1 MPVPSVEDPEAE
13 RSPPKR
19 GATFVLVD
27 RAIDVEGGRATFSY
41 DLDGDVFREDLRF
54 PPGGDPGD
62 PDALRDLLDLCHV
75 VIGTSYFK
83 LRAPTRLVVTQP
95 VSAAIL
101 EVCRQTYDQGLR
113 ELAVTNGLELPLAT
127 EIEAAEVRA
136 GGVAPPRPPL
146 ACGRPLVPIGGG
158 KDSAAV
164 LGLLP
169 GATGISVS
177 ATAGQR
183 KLAAAAGVELLEVD
197 RVIDPELFRLT
208 PSGFNGHIPI
218 TAINSAISSLVAY
231 LFGYDCV
238 VMGNERSASEPTRV
252 VGGVPVNHQYSKSF
266 DYERALHDAIAP
278 SGVNYFSLLRQLSE
292 LSIAGLVSGDLGLRG
307 SFLSCNRAFVRSRDP
322 EQAQVW
328 CLECP
333 KCLFTFLCFAPYL
346 TLAEADEVFGGNPL
360 AELGRMEGFRDL
372 WRVDA
377 KPFDCVGE
385 RMESAAAMTWLGR
398 RPGWSDLPVVRALV
412 GDAETTAVGLGADV
426 DTVLAVGGP
435 HLIPPDLL
443 ALVTDAAR
451 GRR

>member
-1 MPVPSVEDPEAE
+1 MPVPSVEDPEAD

-19 GATFVLVD
+19 GATFVLLD
-27 RAIDVEGGRATFSY
+27 RAVDVDEGRATFAY
-41 DLDGDVFREDLRF
+41 DLDGDVFREELRF
-54 PPGGDPGD
+54 PPGGGAGD
-62 PDALRDLLDLCHV
+62 PAALRDLLDLCHV

-95 VSAAIL
+95 VSAELL

-127 EIEAAEVRA
+127 EIEAEV
-136 GGVAPPRPPL
+136 GGVSPPPPPL
-146 ACGRPLVPIGGG
+146 TCRRPLVPIGGG

-169 GATGISVS
+169 GAAGITVS
-177 ATAGQR
+177 ATAVQR
-183 KLAAAAGVELLEVD
+183 KLATAAGVELLEVD

-218 TAINSAISSLVAY
+218 TAINSAISSLVAH
-231 LFGYDCV
+231 LFDYDCV

-266 DYERALHDAIAP
+266 TYERALHDAIAP
-278 SGVNYFSLLRQLSE
+278 TGVNYFSLLRQLSE
-292 LSIAGLVSGDLGLRG
+292 LSIAGLVSADLRLRG

-333 KCLFTFLCFAPYL
+333 KCLFTFLCFAPHL
-346 TLAEADEVFGGNPL
+346 SLAEADGVFGGNPL
-360 AELGRMEGFRDL
+360 ADPGRTEGFRDL
-372 WRVDA
+372 WRPDS

-398 RPGWSDLPVVRALV
+398 LPGWRDLPVVRALV
-412 GDAETTAVGLGADV
+412 ADAKATAAGLGAEV
-426 DTVLAVGGP
+426 QSVLAVGGP
-435 HLIPPDLL
+435 HLIPPELH
-443 ALVTDAAR
+443 ALVTDAV
-451 GRR
+451 RR

>member
-1 MPVPSVEDPEAE
+1 MPAPSVEDPEAD
-13 RSPPKR
+13 RSPPGR
-19 GATFVLVD
+19 GATFALLD
-27 RAIDVEGGRATFSY
+27 RTIDVGRGEATFSY
-41 DLDGDVFREDLRF
+41 DHDGEVFREALRF

-62 PDALRDLLDLCHV
+62 ADALRELLDLCHV

-95 VSAAIL
+95 VSAALL

-127 EIEAAEVRA
+127 EIEAEVT
-136 GGVAPPRPPL
+136 GGSESRPLPL
-146 ACGRPLVPIGGG
+146 LTCGRPLVPVGGG

-169 GATGISVS
+169 GAAGISVS
-177 ATAGQR
+177 ATAVQR

-218 TAINSAISSLVAY
+218 TAINSAVSSLVAH

-238 VMGNERSASEPTRV
+238 VMGNERSASEPTRI
-252 VGGVPVNHQYSKSF
+252 VGGVAVNHQYSKSF
-266 DYERALHDAIAP
+266 EYETALHDALAP
-278 SGVNYFSLLRQLSE
+278 TGVNYFSLLRQLSE
-292 LSIAGLVSGDLGLRG
+292 LSIAGLVSRDPRLRG
-307 SFLSCNRAFVRSRDP
+307 SFLSCNRAFVRARDP
-322 EQAQVW
+322 EQPQAW

-346 TLAEADEVFGGNPL
+346 TLEEADEVFGGNPL
-360 AELGRMEGFRDL
+360 RDVARLEAFRDL
-372 WRVDA
+372 WRPDA

-398 RPGWSDLPVVRALV
+398 RPGWSGLPVVRALAE
-412 GDAETTAVGLGADV
+412 DAQATATGFGADV
-426 DTVLAVGGP
+426 ASVLAVGGP
-435 HLIPPDLL
+435 HLIPPELL
-443 ALVTDAAR
+443 ALVTDAV
-451 GRR
+451 RR